1 MALHSAISFCIQC
14 FFVEVCNKIV
24 IVSLTYVSKY
34 FIIEKIEK
42 WIIMHFLRGK
52 INFYNKEDVYD

>member
-1 MALHSAISFCIQC
+1 ML
-14 FFVEVCNKIV
+14 FVEVCNKIV
-24 IVSLTYVSKY
+24 IVSLTYVFKY

-52 INFYNKEDVYD
+52 INFYNKEDVDD